1 MNGGV
6 QHTFLGT
13 QIEPYRGSFPAVRAM
28 DRFVLVRSQHGNVAH
43 VERLLA
49 AVRSAMADRDVT
61 TADRSIRAL
70 GAEGFDVAVV
80 GV

>member
-1 MNGGV
+1 
-6 QHTFLGT
+6 
-13 QIEPYRGSFPAVRAM
+13 M